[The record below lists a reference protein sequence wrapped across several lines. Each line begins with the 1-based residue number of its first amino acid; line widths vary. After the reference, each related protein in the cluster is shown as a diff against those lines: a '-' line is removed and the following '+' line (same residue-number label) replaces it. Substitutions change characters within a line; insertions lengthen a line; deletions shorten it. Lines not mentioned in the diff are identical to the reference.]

1 MKGTTHLIG
10 GVTAAVIYENQF
22 PGTINEPFLFYTTA
36 LAGAIIP
43 DICHPKSMIGRR
55 LPIVSRTI
63 STVFGHRSF
72 SHSLLF
78 LMIVYLLTEQLTIQ
92 GANAI
97 QLGLLLGVG
106 SHIVLDAITPQGV
119 KLFYPIK
126 MNVRTPIYVKT
137 GSVIGETVVTFC
149 LGGLLVFYLF
159 S

>member
-10 GVTAAVIYENQF
+10 GLTAAVVFESQF
-22 PGTINEPFLFYTTA
+22 SVTINEPIIFYSSA
-36 LAGAIIP
+36 LIGAIIP

-55 LPIVSRTI
+55 LPILSKMF
-63 STVFGHRSF
+63 SSVFGHRSF

-78 LMIVYLLTEQLTIQ
+78 LFFVYFLTDQLVFSF
-92 GANAI
+92 ADEL
-97 QLGLLLGVG
+97 QLGLLLGIG
-106 SHIVLDAITPQGV
+106 SHIILDAITPQGV

-137 GSVIGETVVTFC
+137 GSVIGESVVTIC
-149 LGGLLVFYLF
+149 LGGVLVLYLF